1 MSNDVSRANAAVGA
15 SRGDVVRACEHIPTL
30 RSHVSCPP
38 SLDHAVYARTTCY
51 PAGHLVAKN
60 AGWRNMRPVVDAE
73 KCTNCLQCYLYC
85 PDGTIYKVPAACQ
98 PPEPADAA
106 AAQGASS
113 CGSEPSSRPEG
124 RFLGLS
130 PQSGAPCAPSLTD
143 ADLRGA
149 DQPTGGGGSAACQP
163 PQRAGVAIDYDFC
176 KGCGICVRMCRFGAL
191 RMIPESEANE

>member
-1 MSNDVSRANAAVGA
+1 MNNDVSRIGTAANVPV
-15 SRGDVVRACEHIPTL
+15 GDVVRICEHIPVL
-30 RSHVSCPP
+30 RSHLACPP

-60 AGWRNMRPVVDAE
+60 AGWRNMRPVIDAE

-85 PDGTIYKVPAACQ
+85 PDGAIYRVPSVCR
-98 PPEPADAA
+98 PTELADAA
-106 AAQGASS
+106 AAQATPS
-113 CGSEPSSRPEG
+113 CGSDSSSRPEG

-130 PQSGAPCAPSLTD
+130 PQSDVPCAPSLTD
-143 ADLRGA
+143 VDQGDVGWRVGA
-149 DQPTGGGGSAACQP
+149 D
-163 PQRAGVAIDYDFC
+163 GVAVDYDFC